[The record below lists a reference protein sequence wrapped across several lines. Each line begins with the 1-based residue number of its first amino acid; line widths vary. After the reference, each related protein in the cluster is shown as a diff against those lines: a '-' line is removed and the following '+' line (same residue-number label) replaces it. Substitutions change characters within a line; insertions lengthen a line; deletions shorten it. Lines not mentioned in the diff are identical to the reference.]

1 MIFNFVAFNIF
12 KELFLI
18 DKDIIIFDLINNGNK
33 NYAVLVAF
41 IVKKL
46 FKNNTRN
53 KIKQNYKNNY

>member
-1 MIFNFVAFNIF
+1 MIILLF

-33 NYAVLVAF
+33 NYAVLVSI

-46 FKNNTRN
+46 FKYNTN
-53 KIKQNYKNNY
+53 LVYFKSIFTNF

>member
-1 MIFNFVAFNIF
+1 MIILLF

-18 DKDIIIFDLINNGNK
+18 DKDIIIFDIINNGNK